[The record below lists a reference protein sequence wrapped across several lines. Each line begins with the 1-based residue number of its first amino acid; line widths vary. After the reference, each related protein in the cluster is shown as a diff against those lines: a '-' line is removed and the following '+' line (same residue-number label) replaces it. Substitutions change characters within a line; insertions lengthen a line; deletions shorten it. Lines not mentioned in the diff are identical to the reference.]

1 MNYKP
6 QLRRPDFR
14 ALSCVALFC
23 CLPGFPLFA
32 QSVPVDESSKPN
44 AEIVTLSAFEVRS
57 SRDSGYRVQNAV
69 ATTGVAQAL
78 VDTPLPITVV
88 TDEFLRD
95 AGLEGFT
102 GSLRYVSSVNL
113 DLHSG
118 NGNFAPG
125 MNRGNSQTNGTT
137 FRGQPYNGTFR
148 NGLRLQFGFDT
159 ENVDRIEVAKGPMA
173 VFVGGATLGGEVNVV
188 TKQPLFEP
196 RRELFFEVGSHD
208 SYHATLDLTGP
219 VSRTLAY
226 RLIADFKDGNT
237 WRDYSHSQKLFVNPQ
252 LLWRPSAS
260 FSTRLDGYI
269 RESKGNLVSQ
279 NVVSTGN
286 YQRDYDNPPQAL
298 LDLGT
303 HRSAGAQPF
312 TVAEYQKRIGQAFG
326 TWRQDVFDVTGNWVT
341 LGTGE
346 DLTQNPVGG
355 RSYNWYGPNAGYKEQ
370 VHLLESDS
378 TLVVTDWLQFRA
390 IGRYMNVDLEHA
402 FYSYAQRQYADGNY
416 PLDFGSGTRLDQT
429 TLDGKIE
436 GVIKKSFW
444 KFNGT
449 LLAGLQYSRNES
461 RYEDAYFDYSSAVP
475 VAASPNVNNNP
486 SATLTGQ
493 NVYHWFDP
501 RVHDFPDTRLITRWP
516 SETRSAGQ
524 LAYNYS
530 KETNRSYYAA
540 AGLGAFDQRVMLTG
554 GVRRDRSSRF
564 VDQQDPDRVELAN
577 SASSSSTPTTSSYMY
592 GVSVRLVK
600 GLNAYASYN
609 KGETA
614 RTGSL
619 VSRVSFGISPPDIVT
634 PAEMAANPAPNDVG
648 EGKEIGLKFDLVENK
663 LTGSIGWFNLTRG
676 NVLVTDTARNGSDPR
691 NAGTEV
697 DSNPATADPGVRQRV
712 AWYMPID
719 GNTSEGFEADLVWT
733 PTRNYSL
740 VLGASHLT
748 QNALTVS
755 KPLGT
760 DPTTNRS
767 YLVLNGRPL
776 EMAPDDIIRV
786 FQRYEFTAGAL
797 KGASVGL
804 GVRHQS
810 DFMSAAANVSWG
822 SVFPAFT
829 VCDLV
834 LGYKTKIR
842 HRDVSFNLGVD
853 NLLDVLYQE
862 GRNIYGPPRE
872 IYLSARMSF

>member
-1 MNYKP
+1 MKP
-6 QLRRPDFR
+6 WHCTLPFR
-14 ALSCVALFC
+14 WRLGVAAFAG
-23 CLPGFPLFA
+23 LPGLALKA
-32 QSVPVDESSKPN
+32 QPSAPSAAPADESTPY
-44 AEIVTLSAFEVRS
+44 VLPAFEVRS
-57 SRDSGYRVQNAV
+57 AMDEGYRVQNAV
-69 ATTGVAQAL
+69 ATTGAAQAL
-78 VDTPLPITVV
+78 TETPLPITVV

-95 AGLEGFT
+95 AGLTGFT
-102 GSLRYVSSVNL
+102 GALSYVSSVNL
-113 DLHSG
+113 DLHAG

-148 NGLRLQFGFDT
+148 NGLHLQFGFDT
-159 ENVDRIEVAKGPMA
+159 ENVDRVEVAKGPMA

-188 TKQPLFEP
+188 TKQPLFEA

-208 SYHATLDLTGP
+208 SYHASLDLTGP

-226 RLIADFKDGNT
+226 RLIADYKDGNT
-237 WRDYSHSQKLFVNPQ
+237 WRDYSHSRKLFLNPQ
-252 LLWRPSAS
+252 LLWRPSAN

-269 RESKGNLVSQ
+269 RESRGNLVSQ
-279 NVVSTGN
+279 NVVSTYN
-286 YQRDYDNPPQAL
+286 YQSDYDHPPQAL

-303 HRSAGAQPF
+303 KRGAGAAPF
-312 TVAEYQKRIGQAFG
+312 TVEEYRKRIGQAFG
-326 TWRQDVFDVTGNWVT
+326 TWRQDVFDTSGQWVT

-346 DLTQNPVGG
+346 DLTQNPPGG
-355 RSYNWYGPNAGYKEQ
+355 RSYNWYGPNAGFDEP
-370 VHLLESDS
+370 VRLLESDS
-378 TLVVTDWLQFRA
+378 TLVVTDWLQFHA
-390 IGRYMNVDLEHA
+390 IGRYMNVNLEHA
-402 FYSYAQRQYADGNY
+402 FYSYAQRVYADGNN

-429 TLDGKIE
+429 ALDGKIE
-436 GVIKKSFW
+436 GVLKKSFW
-444 KFNGT
+444 KLDGT
-449 LLAGLQYSRNES
+449 LLAGLQYSQNES
-461 RYEDAYFDYSSAVP
+461 RYEDAFFDYSNAVP
-475 VAASPNVNNNP
+475 VPASPNVNNNP
-486 SATLTGQ
+486 STTLTGQ

-501 RVHDFPDTRLITRWP
+501 RVHEFPDTRLITRWP
-516 SETRSAGQ
+516 SEVRSTGQ

-530 KETNRSYYAA
+530 EETNRSYYAA
-540 AGLGAFDQRVMLTG
+540 ASLGAFDRRIMLTG
-554 GVRRDRSSRF
+554 GIRRDRSSRF
-564 VDQQDPDRVELAN
+564 ADQQDPSGSELAN
-577 SASSSSTPTTSSYMY
+577 SASSASTPTTSSYMY
-592 GVSVRLVK
+592 GVSVRIVK
-600 GLNAYASYN
+600 GLHAYASYN

-634 PAEMAANPAPNDVG
+634 PAEMAANPTPNDLG
-648 EGKEIGLKFDLVENK
+648 EGKEIGLKFDLIENK

-719 GNTSEGFEADLVWT
+719 GNTSEGFEADLIWT

-740 VLGASHLT
+740 VLAASHLT
-748 QNALTVS
+748 ENALTVS

-760 DPTTNRS
+760 DPVTNRS

-786 FQRYEFTAGAL
+786 FQRYEFTEGAL
-797 KGASVGL
+797 KGGSIGL
-804 GVRHQS
+804 GVRYQS
-810 DFMSAAANVSWG
+810 DYMSSAANVSWG
-822 SVFPAFT
+822 TVFPAFT

-834 LGYKTKIR
+834 LGYKTKIQG
-842 HRDVSFNLGVD
+842 RDVAFNLGV
-853 NLLDVLYQE
+853 NNVLDVLYQE

-872 IYLSARMSF
+872 FYLSSRISF